1 MNDVLLHTDLV
12 LQKTFRQKAPPHSKL
27 LHDEAFTQRSSS
39 TQTFFFTRKLLHRE
53 TIALSSSHT
62 HRNFYAE
69 KPLHGAAF
77 THTHTETYMQKSLY
91 TEQL

>member
-1 MNDVLLHTDLV
+1 MNDVLLHTELV
-12 LQKTFRQKAPPHSKL
+12 LQKAFRQKAPPHSKL
-27 LHDEAFTQRSSS
+27 LHDEAFTQRSSY
-39 TQTFFFTRKLLHRE
+39 TQTFLFTWKLLHRE
-53 TIALSSSHT
+53 TIALSSFHT

-77 THTHTETYMQKSLY
+77 THTETYMQKSLY